1 MNIEL
6 GVDECNPAFCRI
18 PIPSTFDI
26 YKMEV
31 KNNNLGK
38 LIEYEDSLINTEPE
52 NFLALSKRFYMNNN
66 IK

>member
-1 MNIEL
+1 
-6 GVDECNPAFCRI
+6 
-18 PIPSTFDI
+18 
-26 YKMEV
+26 MEV

-38 LIEYEDSLINTEPE
+38 LKEYEDSLINTEPE